1 MGEIITFLASNP
13 FRKFVHISYSCFSSK
28 FATLIKVFTM
38 QLFYVPGISGS
49 EIILDETESKHVVR
63 VLRLGKGDSIFCTD
77 GTGGFY
83 TALITDANPKK
94 CRLSIIESSQ
104 HAGEKN
110 YYTHIAI
117 APTKNNDRLEW
128 FLEKATEIGVDE
140 ISLILCENSERRT
153 VKTDRLEKVLI
164 SAMKQSVKAY
174 LPKLNE
180 PVSFNEFIA
189 GSNADQKFIAH
200 CRENNLPHM
209 KGLVQKENLYSRLLV
224 LKEILAS
231 VKLKMPLN
239 MVLKP
244 FHLAT
249 AVSGLKLQALL
260 PAILL
265 I

>member
-1 MGEIITFLASNP
+1 
-13 FRKFVHISYSCFSSK
+13 
-28 FATLIKVFTM
+28 M
-38 QLFYVPGISGS
+38 QLFYLPGISGS
-49 EIILDETESKHVVR
+49 EITLDETESKHVVR

-83 TALITDANPKK
+83 SALITDANPKK

-104 HAGEKN
+104 HAGEKK
-110 YYTHIAI
+110 YYSHIAI

-140 ISLILCENSERRT
+140 ISLLLCENSERRT
-153 VKTDRLEKVLI
+153 VKTDRMEKVLI

-209 KGLVQKENLYSRLLV
+209 KSFVQKEKSVLALIGPEGDFSISEVENAIKYGFAAISLGDSRLRTETAGIV
-224 LKEILAS
+224 ACHIVNLAN
-231 VKLKMPLN
+231 V
-239 MVLKP
+239 
-244 FHLAT
+244 
-249 AVSGLKLQALL
+249 
-260 PAILL
+260 
-265 I
+265 